1 MAICGLPPL
10 NGFVSEFI
18 LYFGAVQAALSP
30 AAAVAVPALALVAG
44 LALFGGL
51 AAACFAKAFG
61 VIFLGEPRS
70 EDGRDARETPAAMLV
85 PMTILAAACFALGLL
100 GPLAAGVAARAVPSW
115 GGLTAAAVKDQMA
128 PVVHTLSLVSLVGGG
143 AAGLVI
149 LLAGLRFRQLRRR
162 QATQGTTWDCGYAE
176 PTPRMQ
182 YTATSF
188 AQPLTALFRPLL
200 RTRLHIG
207 RLSGLFPEGTS
218 LHTETPDLF
227 RQRVIEPFLEGAWR
241 ELSGLRRFQH
251 GQAHLYVLY
260 IAVTLL
266 ILLLWK
272 LA

>member
-1 MAICGLPPL
+1 M
-10 NGFVSEFI
+10 
-18 LYFGAVQAALSP
+18 
-30 AAAVAVPALALVAG
+30 
-44 LALFGGL
+44 
-51 AAACFAKAFG
+51 
-61 VIFLGEPRS
+61 
-70 EDGRDARETPAAMLV
+70 
-85 PMTILAAACFALGLL
+85 
-100 GPLAAGVAARAVPSW
+100 
-115 GGLTAAAVKDQMA
+115 
-128 PVVHTLSLVSLVGGG
+128 
-143 AAGLVI
+143 
-149 LLAGLRFRQLRRR
+149 
-162 QATQGTTWDCGYAE
+162 
-176 PTPRMQ
+176 
-182 YTATSF
+182 
-188 AQPLTALFRPLL
+188 TALFRPLL